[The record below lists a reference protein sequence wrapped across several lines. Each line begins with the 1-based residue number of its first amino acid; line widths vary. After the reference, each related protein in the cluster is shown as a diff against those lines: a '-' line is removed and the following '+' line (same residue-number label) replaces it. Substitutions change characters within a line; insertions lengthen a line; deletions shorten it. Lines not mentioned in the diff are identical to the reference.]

1 MYNLSYLRRK
11 KDRVVRPLAALAHE
25 GLGITPN
32 QASLLSFCL
41 GTGAVVAIFGG
52 QVGIALLFL
61 AFTMLVDGLDG
72 AIAREYN
79 LISKNGR
86 WFDMGLD
93 AINEI
98 MLFFA
103 LAFTGYVEMK
113 FAFLASFAVILI
125 RTIRDKSGF
134 DPGVKRVALFL
145 GYFTSFEL
153 ALQIIFFANIAGFAI
168 GTVITD
174 YRYQKHIDNT

>member
-1 MYNLSYLRRK
+1 M
-11 KDRVVRPLAALAHE
+11 RPFAAWAHE
-25 GLGITPN
+25 GLGITPK
-32 QASLLSFCL
+32 QASLFSFCL

-61 AFTMLVDGLDG
+61 VFTMLVDGLDG
-72 AIAREYN
+72 TIAREYAFQ
-79 LISKNGR
+79 SKNGK
-86 WFDMGLD
+86 WLDMGLD
-93 AINEI
+93 AVNEI

-103 LAFTGYVEMK
+103 LAFTGYAEFKTAV
-113 FAFLASFAVILI
+113 LASFAVVLI
-125 RTIRDKSGF
+125 RTIRDTSGF
-134 DPGVKRVALFL
+134 DTGLKRVVLFF

-174 YRYQKHIDNT
+174 YKYQKNIDKT